1 MMIKKWYFHIIFDQ
15 FLTYTTSCTFAVLN
29 NEEILQELE
38 KFLMRAIGE
47 FKFPQVSL
55 DFTFDEEAKEY
66 YFIDENF
73 SFKEINVL
81 IAYMKKYFHEF
92 LYSKEENF
100 QQLYYD
106 SDTKTFS
113 QANMAKQLLE
123 AYKVASNAAE
133 ETNRNYLKMDRKY
146 KSRIGSV
153 NE

>member
-1 MMIKKWYFHIIFDQ
+1 MIKKWYFHIIFDQ
-15 FLTYTTSCTFAVLN
+15 FLTYTTSCTLAILSD
-29 NEEILQELE
+29 EEILQELE
-38 KFLMRAIGE
+38 KFLMRAIAE

-55 DFTFDEEAKEY
+55 DFDYDEEKKEY
-66 YFIDENF
+66 YFVDENF
-73 SFKEINVL
+73 SFKEVNVL

-106 SDTKTFS
+106 SDTRTFS
-113 QANMAKQLLE
+113 QANMVKQLLD
-123 AYKVASNAAE
+123 AYKTAADAAE
-133 ETNRNYLKMDRKY
+133 EINRNYLKMDREY

>member
-1 MMIKKWYFHIIFDQ
+1 MIKKWYFHIIFDQ
-15 FLTYTTSCTFAVLN
+15 FLTYTTSCTFAILSD
-29 NEEILQELE
+29 EEILRELE
-38 KFLMRAIGE
+38 KFLMRAIAE

-55 DFTFDEEAKEY
+55 EFAYDEEKEEC
-66 YFIDENF
+66 YFVDENF
-73 SFKEINVL
+73 SFKEVNVL

-113 QANMAKQLLE
+113 QANMVKQLLD
-123 AYKVASNAAE
+123 AYKTASDAAE
-133 ETNRNYLKMDRKY
+133 EINRNYLKMDRKY

>member
-1 MMIKKWYFHIIFDQ
+1 MIKKWYFHIIFDQ
-15 FLTYTTSCTFAVLN
+15 FLTYTTSCTFAILSD
-29 NEEILQELE
+29 EEILRELE
-38 KFLMRAIGE
+38 KFLMRAIAE

-55 DFTFDEEAKEY
+55 EFSYDEENKEY

-73 SFKEINVL
+73 SFKEVNVL

-113 QANMAKQLLE
+113 QANMVKQLLD
-123 AYKVASNAAE
+123 AYKTASDAAE
-133 ETNRNYLKMDRKY
+133 EINRNYLKMDRKY

>member
-1 MMIKKWYFHIIFDQ
+1 MIKKWYFHIIFDQ
-15 FLTYTTSCTFAVLN
+15 FLTYTTSCTFAILSD
-29 NEEILQELE
+29 EEILRELE
-38 KFLMRAIGE
+38 KFLMRAIAE

-55 DFTFDEEAKEY
+55 EFAYDEEKEEY
-66 YFIDENF
+66 YFIDEDF
-73 SFKEINVL
+73 SFKEVNVL

-113 QANMAKQLLE
+113 QANMVKQLLD
-123 AYKVASNAAE
+123 AYKTASDAAE
-133 ETNRNYLKMDRKY
+133 EINRNYLKMDRKY